1 MASGSLPPATTAAG
15 SVVIDGAA
23 RPDADC
29 DEGER
34 YRCAGGRVV
43 ECASGLIV
51 AACLRG
57 CFAEGSSIDDD
68 AVSREGAFAILCS
81 R

>member
-1 MASGSLPPATTAAG
+1 MASGPLPPSVAAG
-15 SVVIDGAA
+15 SVVVDATAGLE
-23 RPDADC
+23 ADC
-29 DEGER
+29 DEGDR

-43 ECASGLIV
+43 ECASGQIV

-68 AVSREGAFAILCS
+68 AVTREGAFAILCS